1 MQNQINR
8 NFIILA
14 RESRGLSQVEFAA
27 KLGMSPANLSK
38 IEQGMI
44 SVDDSYIND
53 FASILNYPISF
64 FYQADEIKQSFMNY
78 RKRQVVSPKL
88 LTPIDAKMNVYRLH
102 IEFLMNALQFKS
114 AELPVLDVEKLG
126 TPQKC
131 AIKLRKLWEIKEGVV
146 GNITKLIE
154 SKGVII
160 DSFPFATDRV
170 DSRTILSGGG
180 QPIIFTNKSLLGDR
194 LRFSLAYELGHLIMH
209 LSTTPNLDRD
219 VDHEANLFA
228 AEFLMPETDIRPDFD
243 GGITLSIL
251 GELKRKWKVSMQS
264 LLYRADDLG
273 YLTYNQKRYLL
284 TQFNQMKIRKRE
296 PEEFDVVKESPTLLK
311 NMIVKYKTKYKAD
324 NPQLAE
330 RLNLSLSEFIEI
342 YS

>member
-1 MQNQINR
+1 MQKQINR

-14 RESRGLSQVEFAA
+14 RESRGLSQVEFAS
-27 KLGMSPANLSK
+27 KLSMSPANLSK

-53 FASILNYPISF
+53 FVNILGYPESF
-64 FYQADEIKQSFMNY
+64 YYQNREIKQSFMNY
-78 RKRQVVSPKL
+78 RKRQIVSPKL

-102 IEFLMNALQFKS
+102 VEFLMKELQFKS
-114 AELPVLDVEKLG
+114 AELPVLDAEKLG

-131 AIKLRKLWEIKEGVV
+131 AIKLRKLWDVKEGVLT
-146 GNITKLIE
+146 NITKLIE

-160 DSFPFATDRV
+160 DSFPFGTDRV
-170 DSRTILSGGG
+170 DSRTILSENS

-209 LSTTPNLDRD
+209 LSTSPNLDRD

-228 AEFLMPETDIRPDFD
+228 AEFLMPETAIRPDFE
-243 GGITLSIL
+243 GGVTLSTL
-251 GELKRKWKVSMQS
+251 GELKKKWKVSMQS

-296 PEEFDVVKESPTLLK
+296 PEEFDIAKESPSLLK
-311 NMIVKYKTKYKAD
+311 TMIVKYKTKYKSD
-324 NPQLAE
+324 NTNLAE
-330 RLNLSLSEFIEI
+330 KLNLGLTA
-342 YS
+342 